1 MSSIADNIRKFRVYR
16 GMTQQQVADALELDR
31 STYCYY
37 ESGRIN
43 PDVRTLFSLAE
54 VFDVDCEELLESESS
69 ANLAFADDNTKN
81 YEDDFEE
88 FEPELEL
95 SESEKNL
102 VFGFR
107 AVSYDSKKQI
117 LDIINKEIE
126 LE

>member
-88 FEPELEL
+88 FEPEF
-95 SESEKNL
+95 EKNL